1 MHTRQYKHPRFHWF
15 VTIFIGFGMGVVCFE
30 TMKNLGEELR
40 NSAIKEELNKQKI
53 CNCCQVQQCNNHQN

>member
-1 MHTRQYKHPRFHWF
+1 
-15 VTIFIGFGMGVVCFE
+15 MGVVCFE

-53 CNCCQVQQCNNHQN
+53 CNCCQVQQYNNHQN